1 MTYTSPPLEIPDPD
15 DDEVGRLDLQVF
27 GVGHRDASYEVRVF
41 LNNPTADGTTSR
53 AASDGYAGSYYVFG
67 HGGCVGDAM
76 HCHVPEDRPH
86 RFDQRPR
93 HKLTPHVRVLQV
105 TDAWRSA
112 AARAR
117 SAPENDGTVA
127 VTLVVGQARGPD
139 GSPVTDVADVLVVE
153 RLALV
158 AYA

>member
-1 MTYTSPPLEIPDPD
+1 MTYTSPPLEVPDPD

-41 LNNPTADGTTSR
+41 LDNSSADETSER
-53 AASDGYAGSYYVFG
+53 TLSEGYAGSYFVFG
-67 HGGCVGDAM
+67 HGGCVGDEM

-86 RFDQRPR
+86 RFDRRPR
-93 HKLTPHVRVLQV
+93 HKLTPHVRVLPI
-105 TDAWRSA
+105 TDAWRA
-112 AARAR
+112 AAERAHDR
-117 SAPENDGTVA
+117 SEEAGRVT
-127 VTLVVGQARGPD
+127 VTLVVGSGRGPD
-139 GSPVTDVADVLVVE
+139 GSPIADTQDLLVIE